1 MVRSWDV
8 TYPCYIEH
16 DPESGTYGGFCV
28 DLPVFVAGKASVE
41 EARKALEE
49 GVAYYLAHLEV
60 EERPF
65 PRPGAT
71 PPPDLEEG
79 REHLIPVEIRPSPV
93 NPVSLA
99 IEKALRRK
107 GLKRKDLAERMG
119 VPPSVVT
126 RILDPLYFGHTLST
140 LRRVAEALEKD
151 LVVAFR

>member
-1 MVRSWDV
+1 M
-8 TYPCYIEH
+8 
-16 DPESGTYGGFCV
+16 

-71 PPPDLEEG
+71 PPPDLEEE
-79 REHLIPVEIRPSPV
+79 RDRLIPVEIRPSPV

-99 IEKALRRK
+99 IEKALS
-107 GLKRKDLAERMG
+107 GSDIGSSTDAETGEMMILANQLAKRAARAFDTVESRAG
-119 VPPSVVT
+119 
-126 RILDPLYFGHTLST
+126 
-140 LRRVAEALEKD
+140 
-151 LVVAFR
+151 VVANDMATVPEEK

>member
-1 MVRSWDV
+1 M
-8 TYPCYIEH
+8 
-16 DPESGTYGGFCV
+16 

-71 PPPDLEEG
+71 PPPDLEEE
-79 REHLIPVEIRPSPV
+79 RDRLIPVEIRPSPV

-119 VPPSVVT
+119 LLKLIPGRLGRMIPLLPPLLQRCQRGAQQTCLVAQ
-126 RILDPLYFGHTLST
+126 RLCST
-140 LRRVAEALEKD
+140 FATWCKATEMKLLQC
-151 LVVAFR
+151 